1 MPKKIKKSYI
11 IVDKEKNFCHGAFE
25 HTEEGFS
32 KAQKYLKQ
40 IERRQKKS
48 FKIIEK

>member
-1 MPKKIKKSYI
+1 MPKKTKKSYI
-11 IVDKEKNFCHGAFE
+11 IVDKERNFCHGAFE

-32 KAQKYLKQ
+32 KAQKYLEQ
-40 IERRQKKS
+40 IERNQKKA